1 MKQKLIFIHN
11 PKTAGTSFRVRL
23 YDSIGQKKVY
33 WQNID
38 GNIDNDFKE
47 YGVNYFDKYKV
58 IGGHFNFGN
67 NFLHKLNGKKI
78 FFSIIRK
85 PIEQTISHLKFI
97 INKKDHPYHISA
109 KNFYNKLSVDNNFK
123 KFMTNLQC
131 RYIGDSNS
139 AEVVIENLSKSQY
152 SLYKMEDIEQFNK
165 DVSELLNISY
175 SPLPQ
180 ENVDTSDISINLK
193 LKSRIRKFI
202 TEDEKLYN
210 LIRSPMYFKQN

>member
-1 MKQKLIFIHN
+1 
-11 PKTAGTSFRVRL
+11 
-23 YDSIGQKKVY
+23 
-33 WQNID
+33 
-38 GNIDNDFKE
+38 
-47 YGVNYFDKYKV
+47 
-58 IGGHFNFGN
+58 
-67 NFLHKLNGKKI
+67 
-78 FFSIIRK
+78 
-85 PIEQTISHLKFI
+85 
-97 INKKDHPYHISA
+97 SA
-109 KNFYNKLSVDNNFK
+109 KNFYNKLPVDNNFK
-123 KFMTNLQC
+123 KFITNLQC

-165 DVSELLNISY
+165 DVSELLNIPY

-180 ENVDTSDISINLK
+180 ENVGASDISINLH